1 MTDSDIAL
9 GHRVRSKRHE
19 LKLTL
24 DDLAG
29 RSGVARTT
37 ISKIERD
44 IVSPSFN
51 TLAKIAR
58 GMGLKITQLISE
70 EQGEEPV
77 VIRKK
82 DRAVLEFNGSEY
94 KVENLSSVLENVM
107 LEVIEMTIEAGK
119 DVGVDPPHPGE
130 EFLLCQQGTV
140 EFQIGDTTYKLQKGD
155 AIHFKPNENTC
166 LLNTSSRQAKVLW
179 AYTPP
184 RLVMSSS
191 RTGNSK

>member
-1 MTDSDIAL
+1 MTESNIAL
-9 GHRVRSKRHE
+9 GQRVRSKRHE

-24 DDLAG
+24 DDLAK

-44 IVSPSFN
+44 IISPSFN

-58 GMGLKITQLISE
+58 GMGLKITQLISD

-77 VIRKK
+77 VVRKK
-82 DRAVLEFNGSEY
+82 DRAILEFNGLQC
-94 KVENLSSVLENVM
+94 KVENLTSILDNVM
-107 LEVIEMTIEAGK
+107 LEVIELTLEGGK
-119 DVGVDPPHPGE
+119 NIGVDPPHPGE

-140 EFQIGDTTYKLQKGD
+140 EFQIGENTYILQKGD

-166 LLNTSSRQAKVLW
+166 LLNNSSRQAKVLW

-184 RLVMSSS
+184 RLAMRGN
-191 RTGNSK
+191 RTEI